1 NGSSWRFITK
11 RHSSPT
17 EPAPLQRQRTNPF
30 ASGGKYGVGD
40 RRQSGRQ
47 RWLTQT
53 CWRIVGLAPIHL
65 DLRRLSHADQRMVVE
80 VRLLDS
86 AVCQRD
92 LLPQMAHSLDDP
104 AKGDVLSRGR
114 VNDLA
119 TNIACSPDLVHCHL
133 IAFVNAYIRDLGEV
147 TQMTEPC

>member
-1 NGSSWRFITK
+1 MENERRDLGLKIRTTCGPCSRELFSFSARRGLNGSSWRFITK

-104 AKGDVLSRGR
+104 AKGDVLSRG
-114 VNDLA
+114 
-119 TNIACSPDLVHCHL
+119 
-133 IAFVNAYIRDLGEV
+133 
-147 TQMTEPC
+147 